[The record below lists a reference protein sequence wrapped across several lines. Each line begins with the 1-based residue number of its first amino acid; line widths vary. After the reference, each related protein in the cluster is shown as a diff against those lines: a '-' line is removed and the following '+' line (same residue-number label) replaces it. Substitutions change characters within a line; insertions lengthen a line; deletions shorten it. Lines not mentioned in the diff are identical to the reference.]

1 MPDTYKTRPTSRS
14 RTLVDRPF
22 PRAWPVALLDVDSMK
37 DVTSLSGSPDAEAE
51 ALEIEALTNMYY
63 SD

>member
-1 MPDTYKTRPTSRS
+1 M
-14 RTLVDRPF
+14 
-22 PRAWPVALLDVDSMK
+22 ALLEVDSMK

-51 ALEIEALTNMYY
+51 ALEIEALNPTNMYY